1 MDKQLLQDIANM
13 SDEELIQFR
22 NGIKIGLANNVG
34 VPERTDG
41 YAIITNGLYWN
52 EDKISTASLDL
63 ISKEVE
69 KKMIEAIKK
78 SGLKRGCR
86 S

>member
-1 MDKQLLQDIANM
+1 MNRQLLHDIANM

-34 VPERTDG
+34 VPERVKG
-41 YAIITNGLYWN
+41 YITIQNGLCWN
-52 EDKISTASLDL
+52 EDKITKTSLEL
-63 ISKEVE
+63 AVKEVE
-69 KKMIEAIKK
+69 KKLIKAITKVD
-78 SGLKRGCR
+78 LKQGCR